1 MGIRFLSAVFFVQD
15 INASRR
21 FYEGILEQKVLMDY
35 GPNVGFEGGFAIWQ
49 VDHALQIVFGEL
61 PTNAEPLGRKN
72 TEAYF
77 ESDDLDAIWG
87 RLVEESVRVAHP
99 MLEQPWGQRV
109 FRVFDP
115 DGHLV
120 EVGEPMPA
128 VIHRYA
134 QQGMPADAIAART
147 SMPLE
152 IVQSIL
158 GQTL

>member
-1 MGIRFLSAVFFVQD
+1 MALTW
-15 INASRR
+15 ASR
-21 FYEGILEQKVLMDY
+21 
-35 GPNVGFEGGFAIWQ
+35 
-49 VDHALQIVFGEL
+49 VDSPCGRWTTRSRLCSAETSMG
-61 PTNAEPLGRKN
+61 NEPLGRKN
-72 TEAYF
+72 LEIYF
-77 ESDDLDAIWG
+77 ESDDLDAVWN
-87 RLVEESVRVAHP
+87 RLVEEGLGVAHP
-99 MLEQPWGQRV
+99 MVEQPWGQRV

-134 QQGMPADAIAART
+134 EQGMAADVIAART